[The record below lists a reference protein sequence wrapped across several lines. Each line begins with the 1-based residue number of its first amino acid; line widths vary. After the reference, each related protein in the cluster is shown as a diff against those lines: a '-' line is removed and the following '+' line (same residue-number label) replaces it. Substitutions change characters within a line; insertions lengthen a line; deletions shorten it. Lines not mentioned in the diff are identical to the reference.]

1 VNCVAIGGRNVV
13 IKNSLMQLFGQSPF
27 KPLQEHFRI
36 VQECANQVPD
46 LLIAAQKDD
55 ANKVAELR
63 DKIYSLENEA
73 DDVKNE
79 LRSHLPKTMFLPV
92 DRRELLVILD
102 FQDSIADTAQDI
114 AGMMILRDMKLPE
127 QMHDPLMTLTHRCV
141 DACNQLGKIMEEMDE
156 LVNTGFRGAEAE
168 KVMYM
173 IDELN
178 KIETDTDKHAV
189 SLMKLL
195 FENEAEVGAVS
206 TVMWDRVIHWV
217 GDLANFAER
226 AGNRHRLLLAR

>member
-1 VNCVAIGGRNVV
+1 
-13 IKNSLMQLFGQSPF
+13 M
-27 KPLQEHFRI
+27 
-36 VQECANQVPD
+36 
-46 LLIAAQKDD
+46 
-55 ANKVAELR
+55 
-63 DKIYSLENEA
+63 
-73 DDVKNE
+73 
-79 LRSHLPKTMFLPV
+79 PV

-114 AGMMILRDMKLPE
+114 AGMMVVRDMKLP
-127 QMHDPLMTLTHRCV
+127 QPMHGPLLTLTQRCV

-156 LVNTGFRGAEAE
+156 LVGTGFRGAEAE

-178 KIETDTDKHAV
+178 KIETDTDQHAV

-195 FENEAEVGAVS
+195 FENEEQIGAVS
-206 TVMWDRVIHWV
+206 TVMWDRIIHWV

>member
-1 VNCVAIGGRNVV
+1 MV
-13 IKNSLMQLFGQSPF
+13 IKNPLMQLFGQSPF
-27 KPLQEHFRI
+27 KPLQEHFR
-36 VQECANQVPD
+36 VVLECANHVPD
-46 LLIAAQKDD
+46 LLIAAQKED
-55 ANKVAELR
+55 AEKVEEMR
-63 DKIYSLENEA
+63 NRIYALENEA
-73 DDVKNE
+73 DDIKNE

-114 AGMMILRDMKLPE
+114 AGMMVVRDMKLPE
-127 QMHDPLMTLTHRCV
+127 PMHGPLLTLTRRCV

-156 LVNTGFRGAEAE
+156 LVGTGFRGAEAD

-178 KIETDTDKHAV
+178 KIETDTDQHAV

-195 FENEAEVGAVS
+195 FENEEEIGAVS
-206 TVMWDRVIHWV
+206 TVMWDRIIHWV